1 MSSGSDGRVS
11 DAPRGN
17 WVDAYAPPATR
28 PYLRM
33 MRADR
38 PIGTWLLLIPCWWGA
53 ALAAGAAGMAMPN
66 LWHLALFALGAFVM
80 RGAGCVWND
89 VTDRDI
95 DAQVARTRSRPIP
108 SGQVSVPQALAF
120 MVALA
125 LIGLAVL
132 VQFNTATILIGIASL
147 AVVGAYPFM
156 KRVTH
161 FPQVVLG
168 FAFNWGCLVGWT
180 AVHGELS
187 LAPILLYLAG
197 VAWTLGYDTIY
208 ALQDLEDDALV
219 GVKSTARFFGQ
230 HVRTAIVV
238 FYAASIL
245 LLGAALIAAGSA
257 IPAFLGLL
265 VFALM
270 TGRIVARLD
279 ERNPASAL
287 IAFRKNRDS
296 GLALFAGL
304 AADCLVRSGALG

>member
-1 MSSGSDGRVS
+1 MNTGSDGRVS

-17 WVDAYAPPATR
+17 WVDAYAPSATR

-66 LWHLALFALGAFVM
+66 VWHLALFALGAFAM

-89 VTDRDI
+89 ITDRDI

-108 SGQVSVPQALAF
+108 SGQVSVPQALVF
-120 MVALA
+120 MAALA
-125 LIGLAVL
+125 LVGLAVL
-132 VQFNTATILIGIASL
+132 VQFNAFTILLGIASL
-147 AVVGAYPFM
+147 AIVCAYPFM

-168 FAFNWGCLVGWT
+168 LAFNWGCLVGWT
-180 AVHGELS
+180 AIHGGLS

-197 VAWTLGYDTIY
+197 VVWTLGYDTIY

-219 GVKSTARFFGQ
+219 GVKSTARFFGR
-230 HVRTAIVV
+230 HVRTAIIA
-238 FYAASIL
+238 FYAVTIL
-245 LLGAALIAAGSA
+245 LLGAALMAAGA
-257 IPAFLGLL
+257 TLPAFVGLL
-265 VFALM
+265 AFALM